1 MGAPRPNPSGRSRVL
16 LVAVGLFST
25 QVGGCFV
32 SLDGLTG
39 GGTPG
44 DDRTEPQAPQ
54 TPQPSGT
61 GGTGPTQDAGSS
73 APDEDAASDP
83 ADDAEDGATL
93 VSTDPP
99 DSAPGSGGNTMVFGG
114 PRVTSPTI
122 GGDTGVGFSDACPY
136 GAALVGLNLVVDPS
150 SPFALYQV
158 QALCSQIATAPS
170 GALVFGAPVP
180 LANEGT
186 NAGTAGSLLCAPGS
200 VVVGWSANAE
210 KYVHSI
216 VLVCGQL
223 FATPAGSGYVV
234 GLGPSTLIGPFG
246 GSGGNPAAAYQC
258 PLPMVASSLAGSVG
272 DADFVDSLQLGCVT
286 PTWP

>member
-1 MGAPRPNPSGRSRVL
+1 MGAPRPNSRGRSRVL

-39 GGTPG
+39 GDTPSN
-44 DDRTEPQAPQ
+44 DHIEPQAPQ
-54 TPQPSGT
+54 APQPSGT
-61 GGTGPTQDAGSS
+61 GGAGPTQDAGSS

-83 ADDAEDGATL
+83 ADDADDGATL

-122 GGDTGVGFSDACPY
+122 GGDTGVGFSDSCPY

-158 QALCSQIATAPS
+158 QALCSRDRHRAVGRARLRRPSPPRERGRQRGNSRKPSLRPRQRRGRLVRERREVRSFNRSGVWTALRHAGRRRVRRQS
-170 GALVFGAPVP
+170 GAEHADRSLRRLRREPRGGLPVSRP
-180 LANEGT
+180 HGRE
-186 NAGTAGSLLCAPGS
+186 
-200 VVVGWSANAE
+200 
-210 KYVHSI
+210 
-216 VLVCGQL
+216 
-223 FATPAGSGYVV
+223 
-234 GLGPSTLIGPFG
+234 
-246 GSGGNPAAAYQC
+246 
-258 PLPMVASSLAGSVG
+258 LAGRHG
-272 DADFVDSLQLGCVT
+272 RRRQLR
-286 PTWP
+286 